1 MPEQG
6 RPTKFSPDMIGRAYD
21 LCREAG
27 LTDAQLGRAFGV
39 ARSSICLWKT
49 EHPEFGEALKRA
61 KEEFD
66 TKVVEASLL
75 KRAKGYR
82 YDEVVME
89 PCVVRKKGELP
100 ELSDP
105 ALAVTKRMRKHMPG
119 DVRAMVF
126 WLKNRSPERW
136 RDRQEI
142 DLAAEL
148 DLEAELRKAEAR
160 VDDY

>member
-1 MPEQG
+1 MAEPG
-6 RPTKFSPDMIGRAYD
+6 RPTKYSPDMADRAYD

-27 LTDAQLGRAFGV
+27 LTDAQLAKAFGV

-49 EHPEFGEALKRA
+49 EHPEFGDALKRA
-61 KEEFD
+61 KEAYD
-66 TKVVEASLL
+66 SKVVETSLL
-75 KRAKGYR
+75 KRARGYQF
-82 YDEVVME
+82 DEVVLE
-89 PCVVRKKGELP
+89 PCVVRKKGEPL
-100 ELSDP
+100 EISDP
-105 ALAVTKRMRKHMPG
+105 TLAVTKRVRKHMPP
-119 DVRAMVF
+119 DVRAMMF

-142 DLAAEL
+142 DLSGEM